1 MTYEF
6 LGDVSRQKAKRILAD
21 RIAANRKRNTAVD
34 FGEPPLFKD
43 HAKRWETDILPMYR
57 YSVRVSYH
65 SILKN
70 HLVPQFGTWLV
81 SMIGPKDVQAWVT
94 GLRDKAYAPH
104 SIHHYQEVL
113 RVVMNEAVTWY
124 NLEKNPALG
133 VRLPKLEVKRKTFAL
148 TPEQHGH

>member
-1 MTYEF
+1 
-6 LGDVSRQKAKRILAD
+6 
-21 RIAANRKRNTAVD
+21 
-34 FGEPPLFKD
+34 
-43 HAKRWETDILPMYR
+43 
-57 YSVRVSYH
+57 
-65 SILKN
+65 
-70 HLVPQFGTWLV
+70 
-81 SMIGPKDVQAWVT
+81 MIGPKDVQAWVT

-148 TPEQHGH
+148 TPEQAGQLISSIPQLKIKTMIALAIVTSLRRGELLSPRRGLVAGPAADPEDHETVLQGRPASPKKEAGKRG